1 MKPYTGHGAMVG
13 TWSSIISY
21 KVTYPL
27 LPNHITYFHGPICVR
42 CTHFKVEHN
51 FGNASPF
58 KIFFLLDL
66 PIGYHGEKWASQS
79 KNL

>member
-1 MKPYTGHGAMVG
+1 MGPWLELG
-13 TWSSIISY
+13 TPLISY

-27 LPNHITYFHGPICVR
+27 LLNHITYFHGPICVR

-79 KNL
+79 NFL